1 MSDCVASSIVLSQA
15 RSTVFRVLARQRIMK
30 LLQSIRRRRFTLP
43 TPPRASGKLN
53 VLMVTSEKKNQ
64 LFYKDAEL
72 ARLTNAVRLFE
83 HFPYE
88 HYDWD
93 MRRIVDAI
101 YGDDHPDVIYIHY
114 ANEYHRLRHLNAL
127 NIPKLGFVGDPQDF
141 VDDDAKHVVKRRW
154 MSAAG
159 INAYFTIAPQ
169 ANWMVWQGLQTTAA
183 ELPIINCHLAVD
195 SHLFYDMRLRRTRD
209 IAVFGA
215 FTDEYPF
222 RNQVREYLRRQ
233 TTLRTNR
240 RRRVRRGSS
249 YHAEAFARELNR
261 YKASFT
267 CASIHGYTMA
277 KYFEIPACGTLLF
290 GERTPLLSE
299 FGYVD
304 GGNFVEVSSENFV
317 EKFEHYLL
325 GVHPDDRLAIAAS
338 GQRLVHDRHTW
349 AHRMPTVVNDIKA
362 WLDSAHTLPRGC

>member
-1 MSDCVASSIVLSQA
+1 MN
-15 RSTVFRVLARQRIMK
+15 
-30 LLQSIRRRRFTLP
+30 LLQSIRRWRFTLP
-43 TPPRASGKLN
+43 VPPRTFGKLN
-53 VLMVTSEKKNQ
+53 VLMITTGKKNQ
-64 LFYKDAEL
+64 LFYQDAEL

-83 HFPYE
+83 DFPYE

-93 MRRIVDAI
+93 VRRIVDAI
-101 YGDDHPDVIYIHY
+101 YGDDGPDVIYVHY
-114 ANEYHRLRHLNAL
+114 ASSYTYRLCHLSAL
-127 NIPKLGFVGDPQDF
+127 DIPKLAFVGDPQDF
-141 VDDDAKHVVKRRW
+141 LDDNNEKRIVKCRW
-154 MSAAG
+154 LSAAG

-183 ELPIINCHLAVD
+183 ELPIINCHLAMNPR
-195 SHLFYDMRLRRTRD
+195 LFYDMRLRRTRD
-209 IAVFGA
+209 IAAFGA

-261 YKASFT
+261 YKAGFT
-267 CASIHGYTMA
+267 CASMYGYTVA

-290 GERTPLLSE
+290 GEHTPLLAE

-304 GGNFVEVSSENFV
+304 GDNFVEVSSENFI

-325 GVHPDDRLAIAAS
+325 DVHPDDRSTIAAR

-349 AHRMPTVVNDIKA
+349 AHRMPTVVNDIRA
-362 WLDSAHTLPRGC
+362 WLERAHAMPREH